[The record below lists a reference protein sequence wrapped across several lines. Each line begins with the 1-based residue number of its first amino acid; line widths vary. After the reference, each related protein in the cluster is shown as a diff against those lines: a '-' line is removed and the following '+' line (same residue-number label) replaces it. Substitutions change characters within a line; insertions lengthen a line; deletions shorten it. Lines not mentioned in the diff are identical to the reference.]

1 MPNHSHSRMCTT
13 RVTDLDPNTR
23 LVKEVMM
30 VSVVCHN
37 HNRILTSRM
46 KKHRDQ
52 CTRLEKL
59 VIMSFYVVR
68 CPQTLQAQLDVYMKV
83 TPPKS

>member
-1 MPNHSHSRMCTT
+1 MYNKGDRPRSQYPSGERSHDGIRRMSQPQQ
-13 RVTDLDPNTR
+13 DFNIKDEKNTEIN
-23 LVKEVMM
+23 V
-30 VSVVCHN
+30 
-37 HNRILTSRM
+37 
-46 KKHRDQ
+46 
-52 CTRLEKL
+52 RLEKL